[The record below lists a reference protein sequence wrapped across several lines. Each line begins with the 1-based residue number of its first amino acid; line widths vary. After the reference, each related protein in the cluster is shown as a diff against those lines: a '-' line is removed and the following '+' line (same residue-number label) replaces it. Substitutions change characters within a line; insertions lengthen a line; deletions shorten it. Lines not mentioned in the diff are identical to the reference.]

1 MAMSFCREREGGAC
15 ASRVK
20 FYRISS
26 SPEPPARI
34 VPDTIESDHNG
45 GPTPSNPAHMQP
57 AEGELC
63 PCGSSFRGVGADH
76 GARTHSCPHL
86 WESARSAA
94 TPSRTSAPGVSASL
108 AALSAADARA
118 LWAWSVT

>member
-34 VPDTIESDHNG
+34 VPDTIDDALRRLANVPWRRRS
-45 GPTPSNPAHMQP
+45 P
-57 AEGELC
+57 
-63 PCGSSFRGVGADH
+63 GVV
-76 GARTHSCPHL
+76 SP
-86 WESARSAA
+86 SAA
-94 TPSRTSAPGVSASL
+94 
-108 AALSAADARA
+108 
-118 LWAWSVT
+118 